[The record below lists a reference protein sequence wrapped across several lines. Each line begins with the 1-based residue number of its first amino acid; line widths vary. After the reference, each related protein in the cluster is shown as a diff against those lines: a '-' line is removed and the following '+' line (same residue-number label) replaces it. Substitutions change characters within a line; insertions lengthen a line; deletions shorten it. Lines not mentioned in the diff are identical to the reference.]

1 MSDQNSPEIPD
12 SETPREVVPTP
23 AAGGAPAPKKTWVRY
38 LTPALA
44 IVAALVIGGVA
55 GVFIGQ
61 STASASAQRT
71 GFGQGQNRG
80 GFGGGEGFPGGGA
93 GAPSG
98 APGAGTGTG
107 TGGANGAGAFTAGTI
122 QSVDGDT
129 ITVKLQDGST
139 VKVTTSDSTKVTE
152 TTSSSVSKLKS
163 GDEITVIG
171 EKDSSGDV
179 TARSIAEG
187 QSGLGLRGFGGQRGG
202 GTGTRTT
209 SSGTGTN

>member
-1 MSDQNSPEIPD
+1 MSDDQNKNLPQVPVD
-12 SETPREVVPTP
+12 SETPVPATT
-23 AAGGAPAPKKTWVRY
+23 ANAAPKKGWVRFV
-38 LTPALA
+38 TPALA
-44 IVAALVIGGVA
+44 LVAALVIGGVA

-61 STASASAQRT
+61 STASASNQRT
-71 GFGQGQNRG
+71 GFTQNRG

-98 APGAGTGTG
+98 APGNGTG

-179 TARSIAEG
+179 TATTIAEG

-202 GTGTRTT
+202 NGARTT
-209 SSGTGTN
+209 TSGTGTN